1 MVYRFTIISD
11 EVDGFMREIQI
22 DADATF
28 LDLHKAILSACGYE
42 DNQLTSFTICEN
54 GWEKGQ
60 EITLQEMDTDA
71 DEDSYIMSETELNE
85 FLEDEKQHL
94 LYTFD
99 PLADRV
105 FFIELSE
112 IKTGKNLEAGKVTRS
127 IGEPPAQTLDFDE
140 MFARN
145 PIVDTAS
152 VMDDDTMFGD
162 EIDSSEIDLEGFDI
176 SDEF

>member
-11 EVDGFMREIQI
+11 EVDNFMREIQI

-28 LDLHKAILSACGYE
+28 LELHQLILFACGYE
-42 DNQLTSFTICEN
+42 DNQFNSFTICEN

-60 EITLQEMDTDA
+60 EITLQEMDTETDV
-71 DEDSYIMSETELNE
+71 DSYIMGETELNE

-112 IKTGKNLEAGKVTRS
+112 IKTGKNLKAGKVTRS
-127 IGEPPAQTLDFDE
+127 MGEPPAQTLDFDE

-152 VMDDDTMFGD
+152 VMDDDTLFGD
-162 EIDSSEIDLEGFDI
+162 EIDCDEIDLDGFDI